1 LSAAKQELFEEST
14 RLKNQFKTLDDD
26 EVDFLDSVLEST
38 RSREEQVKKENG
50 EQLEAFRKQR
60 EAAEKALAEEN
71 AATQNSTT
79 EEGSWATPARKRR
92 RVIPKDDDGIARLR
106 KRPSTLPHIQLSS
119 NVQPTSLASARRN
132 VSAALDENNR
142 AAKVDLSPEDVK
154 LQRVSPSSQI
164 SPPALG
170 LEAYSSE
177 ED

>member
-1 LSAAKQELFEEST
+1 MSALKQELFEEST

-26 EVDFLDSVLEST
+26 EVDFLDSILEST

-79 EEGSWATPARKRR
+79 EEGSWATSARKRR
-92 RVIPKDDDGIARLR
+92 RVIQKDDDGIARLR
-106 KRPSTLPHIQLSS
+106 RPSTLPHVKLSS
-119 NVQPTSLASARRN
+119 NVQLTSLASARRN

-142 AAKVDLSPEDVK
+142 TAKADLSSEDAK